1 MSEDQPPSSTHTF
14 SWIERL
20 SNTLSGRPTDRDQI
34 IEFLRAGMRSN
45 LIDIDALT
53 MIEGVLQVSE
63 MQVRDTMI
71 PRPQM
76 VVLDEES
83 DLRTMLEVVVE
94 SGHSRFPVISNK
106 KDQIVG
112 VVLAKDLL
120 RLLVTGSEEDF
131 ELDDIMRPATFVPE
145 SKRLNVLLKEFRE
158 SRQHMA
164 VVIDEYSAVA
174 GLVTIEDVLEQIVG
188 EIDDEHDDVSDVDR
202 NIYPKDDGLFSVKA
216 LTTIEDFN
224 DYFGV
229 SVSDA
234 EFDTIGGLV
243 IQSLGRMPRN
253 EDMVEVQDFKFI
265 VKKADTRR
273 VHLLELHTDKQPLVE
288 SEKA

>member
-1 MSEDQPPSSTHTF
+1 MSDDQPPSSQTF
-14 SWIERL
+14 GWIERI
-20 SNTLSGRPTDRDQI
+20 SNTLAGRPADREQI
-34 IEFLRAGMRSN
+34 IEFLRAGMRGN
-45 LIDIDALT
+45 IIDIDALT

-83 DLRTMLEVVVE
+83 DLRTMLKTVAE
-94 SGHSRFPVISNK
+94 SGHSRFPVMSYK

-120 RLLVTGSEEDF
+120 RLLVTGEEEDF
-131 ELDDIMRPATFVPE
+131 ELDDIMRDATFVPE

-202 NIYPKDDGLFSVKA
+202 NIYAKDTHLYSVKA
-216 LTTIEDFN
+216 LTTIDDFN
-224 DYFGV
+224 EYFGCQLDD
-229 SVSDA
+229 S

-243 IQSLGRMPRN
+243 IQAIGRMPRN
-253 EDMVEVQDFKFI
+253 EDVVELGDFSFV

-273 VHLLELHTDKQPLVE
+273 VHLLDLYTECKPVIE
-288 SEKA
+288 PEEA